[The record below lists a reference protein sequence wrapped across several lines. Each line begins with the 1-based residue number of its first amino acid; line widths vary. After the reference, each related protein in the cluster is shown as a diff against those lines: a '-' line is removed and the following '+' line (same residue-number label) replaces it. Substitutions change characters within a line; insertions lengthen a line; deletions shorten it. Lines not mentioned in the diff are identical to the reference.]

1 MFIEIS
7 LIVIATALVVAK
19 ILRKKKSLDKNTQ
32 TELGLWLP
40 QIPMY
45 FEDTSGSVSTSS
57 DDISILEME
66 VVKGYDTLKSQ
77 TGLKRSNDNCRAN

>member
-19 ILRKKKSLDKNTQ
+19 ILRKKQSLDKNTQ

-66 VVKGYDTLKSQ
+66 VVKGYNIFKSQ
-77 TGLKRSNDNCRAN
+77 RDLKLK

>member
-19 ILRKKKSLDKNTQ
+19 ILRKKNSLDKDTQ
-32 TELGLWLP
+32 TEEGLWLP

-66 VVKGYDTLKSQ
+66 VIKGYKILKSQ
-77 TGLKRSNDNCRAN
+77 TGLKSQ

>member
-19 ILRKKKSLDKNTQ
+19 ILRKKQSLDKNTQ
-32 TELGLWLP
+32 TEEGLWLP

-66 VVKGYDTLKSQ
+66 VVKGYKILKSQ
-77 TGLKRSNDNCRAN
+77 RDLKLK

>member
-19 ILRKKKSLDKNTQ
+19 ILRKKQSLDKDTQ
-32 TELGLWLP
+32 TEEGLWLP

-66 VVKGYDTLKSQ
+66 VVKGYNILKSQ
-77 TGLKRSNDNCRAN
+77 RDLKLK